1 MIACVIDRM
10 LRQLLNGVPKVGDT
24 LETDV
29 HCCVK
34 ATESFGDINIRG
46 ESTFILCGKTWEL
59 HMCFPRFKVRR
70 TYKLGPERS
79 LLQTSGRE
87 TMGPYKYSE

>member
-10 LRQLLNGVPKVGDT
+10 LRQMLNGVPKVGDT

-46 ESTFILCGKTWEL
+46 ESTFILCGKT
-59 HMCFPRFKVRR
+59 CGNCICASQDS
-70 TYKLGPERS
+70 KLGRLINLGQKDLFCKPAV
-79 LLQTSGRE
+79 E
-87 TMGPYKYSE
+87 TDNGTL